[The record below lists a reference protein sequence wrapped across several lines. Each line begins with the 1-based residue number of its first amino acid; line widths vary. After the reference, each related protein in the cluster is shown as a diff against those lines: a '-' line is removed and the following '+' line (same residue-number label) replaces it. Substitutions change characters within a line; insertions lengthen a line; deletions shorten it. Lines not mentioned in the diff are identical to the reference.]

1 MNWSLSQSL
10 TFRTCPRKWFLA
22 SKVGNCLATAPL
34 RKEAFFLSKLQSVS
48 AWRGNLV
55 DQVISTELIPAI
67 VEKKPVTL
75 DEAIAKARQLFDDQ
89 LVFAQ
94 ERRWRE
100 PGVKT
105 SDTNYVALDGYEY
118 GQDISSELEQAWSDI
133 EQALRNLFSLEDLWA
148 RLLEADH
155 LVPQMTF
162 RFLHYGDWVTCR
174 PDLILLYKD
183 DPPIIVDWKVHT
195 FGIRDYRMQ
204 LAIYALALLR
214 SNQSKQLPTSIVG
227 FSAPEVGLLE
237 VQLLTRKQ
245 RIHQLSDE
253 DFEEV
258 ENYIST
264 SALKMSFV
272 AAADEEGTTTYL
284 DVPSTSFAE
293 ACSRCQFRSLCRE
306 GSEWEKETR
315 CQDLK
320 QTSFLF

>member
-1 MNWSLSQSL
+1 M
-10 TFRTCPRKWFLA
+10 A
-22 SKVGNCLATAPL
+22 SKVGNSRAIAPL

-55 DQVISTELIPAI
+55 DQVISTEVIPVIA
-67 VEKKPVTL
+67 EKKPVTL
-75 DEAIAKARQLFDDQ
+75 DETIDKARQLFHDQ
-89 LVFAQ
+89 LIFAR

-105 SDTNYVALDGYEY
+105 SDPNYAALDGCEY
-118 GQDISSELEQAWSDI
+118 GQDISSELNQAWTDI
-133 EQALRNLFSLEDLWA
+133 ERALTNLFSLEDLWI

-155 LVPQMTF
+155 LVPQMSF

-195 FGIRDYRMQ
+195 FGIRDYRLQ

-214 SNQSKQLPTSIVG
+214 SNQSKKLPTSLVG
-227 FSAPEVGLLE
+227 FTAPEVGLLE
-237 VQLLTRKQ
+237 VQLLTKKQ
-245 RIHQLSDE
+245 RMHPLSDE

-264 SALKMSFV
+264 SALKMSFL
-272 AAADEEGTTTYL
+272 ASDDEEGTTTYL
-284 DVPSTSFAE
+284 DIPLTSFAE
-293 ACSRCQFRSLCRE
+293 ACSKCQFRSLCRE
-306 GSEWEKETR
+306 GSEWEKETG

-320 QTSFLF
+320 QTSFLY